1 MKEVRIKS
9 VLLFYLNLY
18 FGYRNSIVSQPILSK
33 TYSACIHYRCSRL
46 REFFYQ
52 ILFFLL
58 FFFAKIDMRALFFED
73 DFDSVQFRVR
83 DLIFK

>member
-9 VLLFYLNLY
+9 VLPFLFEFIFWVPKFDCFATDSFKNL
-18 FGYRNSIVSQPILSK
+18 FRLS
-33 TYSACIHYRCSRL
+33 CSRL

-52 ILFFLL
+52 KLFFLL

-73 DFDSVQFRVR
+73 DFDSVQFRVC